1 MIVKTPV
8 EKKKDL
14 NIYCFS
20 GFYRIFIDFLFSIK
34 YNTPGIPLR
43 ELKNLTLNITYKE
56 CARDKPDDRTATCL
70 TVRCQ
75 SLYDGSTVY
84 LSPSLTGFFSRRNGV
99 KMRLFTSEQVSCGHP
114 DKVCDFIADTI
125 LDDYIAADP
134 ASRVALEV
142 LIKNEH
148 VVLAGEI
155 TSKASVDRKAGVR
168 KALEQV
174 GLDFDFKLDDLVFRQ
189 SPDIAMGVD
198 TGGAGDQGIM
208 FGYACDETPECLP
221 LSYMLATDALK
232 ELRALRHPLLGPDAK
247 SQVTVRFQ
255 DDGTSSIDTF
265 LISTQHR
272 EELPI
277 EAVREIAGGVME
289 TSAKKYGMNCD
300 FRKLCNPTGRFVIG
314 GSFGDAGVTGRKI
327 ICDTYGGGG
336 RHGGGAFSGKDPTKV
351 DRSAAYMARYLSKYL
366 LKKHGLHEAEVQL
379 SYAIGVREPVSVA
392 VTADRNWNS
401 TMAEELLR
409 DFDLTPRGII
419 EFLGLRNVRFS
430 SVSSYG
436 HFTNQDMPWEK
447 V

>member
-1 MIVKTPV
+1 
-8 EKKKDL
+8 
-14 NIYCFS
+14 
-20 GFYRIFIDFLFSIK
+20 
-34 YNTPGIPLR
+34 
-43 ELKNLTLNITYKE
+43 
-56 CARDKPDDRTATCL
+56 
-70 TVRCQ
+70 
-75 SLYDGSTVY
+75 
-84 LSPSLTGFFSRRNGV
+84 
-99 KMRLFTSEQVSCGHP
+99 MRLFTSEQVSCGHP

-125 LDDYIAADP
+125 LDRYLEADP
-134 ASRVALEV
+134 DSRVALEV

-148 VVLAGEI
+148 IVLAGEI
-155 TSKASVDRKAGVR
+155 TSKASVDRSVCVR
-168 KALEQV
+168 SALDQV
-174 GLDFDFKLDDLVFRQ
+174 GLDYDFVLEDLVFRQ

-232 ELRALRHPLLGPDAK
+232 ELRSLRHPLLGPDAK
-247 SQVTVRFQ
+247 SQVTIRF
-255 DDGTSSIDTF
+255 DDKGVPSIDTF

-272 EELPI
+272 EELGI
-277 EAVREIAGGVME
+277 EDVRGIAGSVME
-289 TSAKKYGMNCD
+289 TSAKRYGLNCD

-351 DRSAAYMARYLSKYL
+351 DRSAAYMARYLAKHL
-366 LKKHGLHEAEVQL
+366 LKKHGLGEAEVQL
-379 SYAIGVREPVSVA
+379 SYAIGIPDPVSVA
-392 VTADRNWNS
+392 VTADRRWNS
-401 TMAEELLR
+401 AMAEELLR

-419 EFLGLRNVRFS
+419 SFLGLKNVKFS